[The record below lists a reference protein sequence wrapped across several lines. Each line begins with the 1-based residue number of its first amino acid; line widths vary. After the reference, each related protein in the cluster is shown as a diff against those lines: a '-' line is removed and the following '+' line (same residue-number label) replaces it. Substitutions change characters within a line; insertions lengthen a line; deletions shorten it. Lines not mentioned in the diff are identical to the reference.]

1 MGMARGWRTAG
12 ALVAAAVLA
21 GLCGCGTTNVQKLPV
36 TGKDKDLWNPP
47 YPHGGMA
54 TGALRFG
61 APAKVATSVLPAGQA
76 FTPAFVLGLPN
87 DAIAFGNFE
96 QRSSS
101 AFELKAHPGPKILQA
116 AGVLIGG
123 GVKLADDH
131 LRFLDWGELRESSVD
146 LQTLSEAMVRGW
158 FNQPGKALGNDA
170 LFQMRLDR
178 SEFKQRPWVVTRS
191 VLSTGLRYEL
201 TDKYASGF
209 AIGASHAAAGSAGVG
224 VACTAVDSR
233 TLCVNEPMVVGYQLC
248 YLSRIEPPL
257 PGFMEI
263 PENAAPM
270 GRHKFVWRREPGGQ
284 EEEFEISLAEL
295 KRKDTRVRPEDSYP
309 APVMSSLQQK
319 LQQGKPAAVAVV
331 VEAISKDSLA
341 QGGAWRRLNEGG
353 IFRGD
358 EAVRLRV
365 VCQRPTYLYVVAK
378 DGKGQTAVLYPKAP
392 GEALAIGE
400 DRAVPAGEWCFPK
413 SVNGHDGLLYDP
425 LEAQGTESF
434 VVIAAE
440 KQVADLPALLAG
452 LTKSANAVATR
463 DPTAGRGDWSFDL
476 VSRNPVGFV
485 KVENATAGDLPVPV
499 FAGVGAATIVKTNLT
514 RVPAR

>member
-1 MGMARGWRTAG
+1 MIPER
-12 ALVAAAVLA
+12 LKE
-21 GLCGCGTTNVQKLPV
+21 KL
-36 TGKDKDLWNPP
+36 G
-47 YPHGGMA
+47 
-54 TGALRFG
+54 F
-61 APAKVATSVLPAGQA
+61 
-76 FTPAFVLGLPN
+76 
-87 DAIAFGNFE
+87 
-96 QRSSS
+96 
-101 AFELKAHPGPKILQA
+101 
-116 AGVLIGG
+116 GVL
-123 GVKLADDH
+123 LTA
-131 LRFLDWGELRESSVD
+131 
-146 LQTLSEAMVRGW
+146 TL
-158 FNQPGKALGNDA
+158 
-170 LFQMRLDR
+170 
-178 SEFKQRPWVVTRS
+178 
-191 VLSTGLRYEL
+191 
-201 TDKYASGF
+201 
-209 AIGASHAAAGSAGVG
+209 
-224 VACTAVDSR
+224 
-233 TLCVNEPMVVGYQLC
+233 
-248 YLSRIEPPL
+248 
-257 PGFMEI
+257 
-263 PENAAPM
+263 
-270 GRHKFVWRREPGGQ
+270 
-284 EEEFEISLAEL
+284 
-295 KRKDTRVRPEDSYP
+295 
-309 APVMSSLQQK
+309 
-319 LQQGKPAAVAVV
+319 VV
-331 VEAISKDSLA
+331 VVPVLFIIWLIVSKGWSALSWNFLFTMPRE
-341 QGGAWRRLNEGG
+341 GMREGG